1 MTTLLLLRTTDHQ
14 SALIETVDTIVSSP
28 EPVYLIR
35 PDETVPVARLRLDDR
50 VRARG
55 LLCATTAPTAD
66 TTVDALVRYA
76 ETVDADRICIEIRD
90 HTPTGK
96 ARVDDFVQGLLLHN
110 DITGKLSVYDHTF
123 VFAEL
128 AYA

>member
-1 MTTLLLLRTTDHQ
+1 MTTLLLLRTTDHR
-14 SALIETVDTIVSSP
+14 SAIIETVDTVVSST

-35 PDETVPVARLRLDDR
+35 PNKAGSIARPSDD

-55 LLCATTAPTAD
+55 LCCATTPPTAD

-76 ETVDADRICIEIRD
+76 ETVNAGRICVEIRD
-90 HTPTGK
+90 HTPAGK
-96 ARVDDFVQGLLLHN
+96 ARVDDLVQGLLLYD
-110 DITGKLSVYDHTF
+110 DITGKLSVHDHIF

-128 AYA
+128 VYA